1 MKVNLASLNL
11 VLLVLVGFAV
21 GCAPTD
27 DAFPTLQETR
37 MAPANFVKRIEVVRG
52 GRVLET
58 LSMRWITGT
67 DYCGMK
73 LPYSEMVWGEL
84 SMWDAVPVAGVP
96 TLLVMEYVPGGSAS
110 WTHQWAMRIFLLE
123 GDDLREL
130 PAILGAG
137 GVYYFKDFN
146 GDGSL
151 EFVNTDG
158 VGALERRE
166 DGVPISPHVYEFN
179 GVGYRATGGWGI
191 D

>member
-1 MKVNLASLNL
+1 MKVNLASLNR

-37 MAPANFVKRIEVVRG
+37 MAPANFVKRIEVVQG
-52 GRVLET
+52 ERVLET